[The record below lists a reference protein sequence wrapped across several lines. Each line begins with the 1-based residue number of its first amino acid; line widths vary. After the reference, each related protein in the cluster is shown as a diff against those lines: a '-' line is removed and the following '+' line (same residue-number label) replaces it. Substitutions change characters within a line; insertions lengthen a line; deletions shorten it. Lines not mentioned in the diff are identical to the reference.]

1 MLSLLFHLFIVA
13 KPVTVPCDTIPSL
26 NQKIVEYAKVNLKK
40 KVGRGECWDLAAGA
54 LNTHNAKWDG
64 RYKYGTPVDFK
75 NDCLYPGDIIQ
86 FERVVI
92 ETRDANGY
100 FRLEMPH
107 HTAVVYEVHN
117 KNSITIAHQN
127 YNNVRKVILTE
138 VQFSNVKSG
147 KVMIYRP
154 VKGS

>member
-1 MLSLLFHLFIVA
+1 MLISMIFNVLLLTQL
-13 KPVTVPCDTIPSL
+13 VTAECDSIPPL
-26 NQKIVEYAKVNLKK
+26 NQKILGYATSNLKK

-54 LNTHNAKWDG
+54 LNTNNAKWDG
-64 RYKYGTPVDFK
+64 RYKYGAPVDPK
-75 NDCLYPGDIIQ
+75 NECIYPGDIVQ

-100 FRLEMPH
+100 FRQEMPH
-107 HTAVVYEVHN
+107 HTAVVYAVHD

-127 YNNVRKVILTE
+127 YNNVRKVVLTDMKL
-138 VQFSNVKSG
+138 SNVRSG

-154 VKGS
+154 VK